1 MNKYLT
7 VDHTTTKRNNHVLDG
22 KSSILIADKMGDR
35 MFPIFENET
44 VAYYATKPGTFC
56 FAQVG
61 NKIYLFQLVK
71 VMRSIDDGVSY
82 DTPIREVENSKV
94 HYKGV
99 WCILNIFDGNEWERP
114 LIKRLQKYRDLVEN
128 SYREVKIY
136 D

>member
-1 MNKYLT
+1 
-7 VDHTTTKRNNHVLDG
+7 
-22 KSSILIADKMGDR
+22 

-56 FAQVG
+56 FTQVG

-71 VMRSIDDGVSY
+71 VMRSIDDGMSY

-114 LIKRLQKYRDLVEN
+114 LISRLERYKEFVES
-128 SYREVKIY
+128 SYKEVEVN